1 MSRRVVH
8 CLLYSLVLGFLFGL
22 AAVSARAADP
32 VNADVILEGGTVFD
46 GAGADGVVG
55 DVAIKDSRIA
65 AVGKFDRGVVGRV
78 IDCRG
83 LVVAPGF
90 IDLHS
95 HSDRGITDP
104 DTRGNVNFIT
114 QGCTTVVTGNCG
126 GGPINVAEYF
136 DRVDVAGAGTNI
148 VHLLP
153 QGALRSSVMGS
164 VRRKAT
170 SDELSKMRQLAEQA
184 MRDGAWGMSTGL
196 IYVPG
201 TYTETDEIVEIAK
214 IVAAHGGLYASHIRN
229 ENTGLI
235 DAVREAIAIGQ
246 RAGLSV
252 HISHFKASGRNAWG
266 SLRVAAGEI
275 EQARK
280 AGQKVTADQYPYIAS
295 STSLQATVIPGPA
308 REGGQKAMLARID
321 DPELGPQL
329 RREIASALGERDKLF
344 IVSYSDR
351 PEWVGK
357 SVAEIAQS
365 EGKQPLDIVIEI
377 ERHGGASIVNFG
389 MNEEEVRFGMQL
401 PWVATASDGSTKV
414 PSADRPH
421 PRSYGTFSRKIGLY
435 AQAEKII
442 TLAQAIRSS
451 SGLPADI
458 LELTDRGYL
467 KPQAYADIA
476 VFDPATFRDQ
486 ATFEDPFRYS
496 TGIRYV
502 FVNGRPALHEGMP
515 TGVLAGKAL
524 RHKSGAKAD

>member
-1 MSRRVVH
+1 MCRCTLRCSLS
-8 CLLYSLVLGFLFGL
+8 CLVLGTLFAL
-22 AAVSARAADP
+22 VAVRAQAADP
-32 VNADVILEGGTVFD
+32 VDADVVLEGGTIFD
-46 GAGADGVVG
+46 GTGVDGVVG
-55 DVAIKDSRIA
+55 DVAIKGSRIA
-65 AVGKFDRGVVGRV
+65 AVGRFERGAVGRV

-136 DRVDVAGAGTNI
+136 ERVDVAGAGTNVI
-148 VHLLP
+148 HLLP
-153 QGALRSSVMGS
+153 QGALRSNVMGT

-170 SDELSKMRQLAEQA
+170 PEEVSKMRQLAEQA

-201 TYTETDEIVEIAK
+201 TYTETDEIVEIAR

-229 ENTGLI
+229 ENTGLL
-235 DAVREAIAIGQ
+235 DAVREAIEIGQ
-246 RAGLSV
+246 RAGLPV
-252 HISHFKASGRNAWG
+252 HISHFKASGRSAWG
-266 SLRVAAGEI
+266 SLRAAAVLI

-280 AGQKVTADQYPYIAS
+280 TGQRVTADQYPYIAS

-308 REGGQKAMLARID
+308 REGGQKAMLARLD
-321 DPELGPQL
+321 DPEQGPKL
-329 RREIASALGERDKLF
+329 RAEIAATLGERDKLF
-344 IVSYSDR
+344 IASYGDR
-351 PEWVGK
+351 PDWIGK

-365 EGKQPLDIVIEI
+365 EGKEPLEIVIEI

-389 MNEEEVRFGMQL
+389 MDEEEVRFAMQL
-401 PWVATASDGSTKV
+401 PWVATGSDGSTRV

-435 AQAEKII
+435 AQAEKVIP
-442 TLAQAIRSS
+442 LAQAIRSA

-467 KPQAYADIA
+467 KPQAFADIA
-476 VFDPATFRDQ
+476 VFDPASFRDQ
-486 ATFEDPFRYS
+486 ATFEEPFRYS
-496 TGIRYV
+496 SGIRYV
-502 FVNGRPALHEGMP
+502 FVNGRPALHDGTP
-515 TGVLAGKAL
+515 TGVLAGRAL
-524 RHKSGAKAD
+524 RHTAKGGG